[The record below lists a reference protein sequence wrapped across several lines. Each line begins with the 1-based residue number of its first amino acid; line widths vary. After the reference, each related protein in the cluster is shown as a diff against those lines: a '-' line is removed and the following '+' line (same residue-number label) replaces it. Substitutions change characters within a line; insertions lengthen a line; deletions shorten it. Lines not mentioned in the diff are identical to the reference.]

1 MFMECDCQFLCC
13 FSEGHWTEAEENWLE
28 GALIIMDVI
37 LAYLRGIHH
46 YTNILLIEA
55 CSGAKLGFWLHLFSE
70 KNSMG
75 ALISWVTLEHY
86 LNSVEDNN
94 GKGAVK

>member
-46 YTNILLIEA
+46 YTNTLLIEA